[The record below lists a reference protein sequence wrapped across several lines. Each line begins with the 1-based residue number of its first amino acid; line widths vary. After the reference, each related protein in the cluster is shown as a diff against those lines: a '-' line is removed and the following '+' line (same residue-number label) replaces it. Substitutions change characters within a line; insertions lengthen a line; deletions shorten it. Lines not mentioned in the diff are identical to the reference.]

1 MAAAESVE
9 GRGSREGTALFADHV
24 PDTEPD
30 STGRWRQDHDPLHR
44 GVGASDPSEEPY
56 EVMLHVRIRAGGHP

>member
-1 MAAAESVE
+1 MAVAESVE

-30 STGRWRQDHDPLHR
+30 STGQVAGDRTTTHFIAEWARPT
-44 GVGASDPSEEPY
+44 
-56 EVMLHVRIRAGGHP
+56 RARSRMR